1 MKILNSSLLYGTVAA
16 TIIFGSCGTP
26 DASSAPSAT
35 TTDSATSGE
44 TVRYNIDN
52 ENSSVNW
59 TGTMVGVKSHTGIL
73 RFRQGEL
80 DLQGGQLA
88 GGNFTVDMHSH
99 MLTDTNYAADGS
111 PQGTR
116 EKLIGHL
123 MSADFFAA
131 DTFPTSNF
139 LIKKVNGNTAT
150 GDLTVRGRTNEEQL
164 TNITIIT
171 EGDVLHATGDLTF
184 NRQKYGVAWKA
195 PMKDMVLSDDI
206 VLHIDLHATKVQ

>member
-1 MKILNSSLLYGTVAA
+1 MKILNGSLLYGAVAA
-16 TIIFGSCGTP
+16 TVMFGACGTP
-26 DASSAPSAT
+26 DGAPAAT
-35 TTDSATSGE
+35 ATAGDSAATGKM
-44 TVRYNIDN
+44 VAYKIDN
-52 ENSSVNW
+52 ENSAVNW

-88 GGNFTVDMHSH
+88 GGSFTVDMHSH
-99 MLTDTNYAADGS
+99 LLTDTNYAADGS

-116 EKLIGHL
+116 EKLISHL

-131 DTFPTSNF
+131 DTFPTSTF
-139 LIKKVNGNTAT
+139 LIKQVNGNTAI

-164 TNITIIT
+164 TNITLTT
-171 EGDVLHATGDLTF
+171 EGNVLHATGDLTF
-184 NRQKYGVAWKA
+184 NRQKYGVSWKA

-206 VLHIDLHATKVQ
+206 VLHIDLHAKQAE